1 LSRLTLALGLAL
13 LVVEAA
19 VAVALI
25 ATSDHDTSK
34 WTNTALALTAGI
46 AFVVSG
52 LVALVRRPENSTGMY
67 MAAVGYVWFL
77 GALTE
82 SNNQWVFVVGMLVGS
97 VVWGPLAALALVYPT
112 GRFASRLESTIPWIV
127 VAAGSAVTLSVVL
140 VDPTPMSSCDACP
153 ANPLNVVDAPR
164 LGDAFDT
171 IGTLVGVALAL
182 LVGYFLV
189 RRLRDATPALRR
201 TMWPVLVALAVFLAA
216 IVISG
221 VADALV
227 SGAADALSPVFLAAF
242 AAIPVASLVGVLRT
256 KLTRSSGTNLMLALE
271 RGTALR
277 DALAD
282 VLGDPTVEIV
292 YRRPGAAEWV
302 DTEGNHVTEPTA
314 TPERAVTRIERA
326 GLPVAALLHDPALD
340 ESRDLVEG
348 VTAAAGIAI
357 QNGRLHAEL
366 RAEARL
372 VQTLTDTMPSLLVD
386 VDLDGRIVKLN
397 LATLDASG
405 YDDPAEV
412 RGQSF
417 WDVFIDPSER
427 DVVIQ
432 RFADAAPDHQPA
444 EYVNRFVNVRG
455 EERVIYWRSAPV
467 LDDDGKVV
475 SIVAGGLDITER
487 ERLADEKEREHA
499 FLNAI
504 ANNVPSLLCVID
516 ENGRIT
522 ERGANRTFQ
531 KRLGW
536 TPEEIEGQVF
546 WERYVVPEDADEVR
560 LVLERVAA
568 GEEVDDHDHHW
579 VTASGERLLIA
590 WTCVPLPNLDDRTLF
605 LVRGVDVTERKRRE
619 EAIRVG
625 EERFRAVIESA
636 PLAIMEIGLDDRVRL
651 WNPAAEQIFGWSADE
666 VLGKAPLTIP
676 EDRQEEFRWLS
687 AHEAAGQGY
696 AGFETVRMH
705 RDGRPID
712 VELSAAP
719 LRDASGE
726 VVGTMAVLSDITDRK
741 RQEEELRA
749 SRARILEAEDRAR
762 RRLER
767 NLHDGAQQRL
777 VAISVALRLAE
788 SKLLDRPEEAA
799 TLVRGS
805 RDELALA
812 LDELRELARGIHP
825 AVLTD
830 RGLRPA
836 LEALVGRSAIPVE
849 LETPDER
856 VAPAV
861 EAAAYYVV
869 AEALTNVVK
878 YGGAS
883 SALVSVARDDGRLT
897 VTVAD
902 DGVGG
907 ADPAMGSGLRGLADR
922 VAALDGVLS
931 VDSPSGAGT
940 RVRAEIPLPKPSEP
954 E

>member
-1 LSRLTLALGLAL
+1 MSRLTLALGLAL

-19 VAVALI
+19 VAIALI

-34 WTNTALALTAGI
+34 WTNTALALTAGV

-77 GALTE
+77 GALAE

-97 VVWGPLAALALVYPT
+97 LVWGPLAALALVYPT

-127 VAAGSAVTLSVVL
+127 VAAGGAVTLSIIL

-189 RRLRDATPALRR
+189 RRLRQATPALRR
-201 TMWPVLVALAVFLAA
+201 TMWPVLLALATFLAA
-216 IVISG
+216 IVVSG
-221 VADALV
+221 LADAVV
-227 SGAADALSPVFLAAF
+227 SGTAGAISPIFLAAF
-242 AAIPVASLVGVLRT
+242 AAIPVAFLVGILRT
-256 KLTRSSGTNLMLALE
+256 KLARSSVTDLVLALE
-271 RGTALR
+271 RGVALR

-282 VLGDPTVEIV
+282 VFGDPSVDIV
-292 YRRPGAAEWV
+292 YRRPGADEWV
-302 DTEGNHVTEPTA
+302 DTEGNHVSEPTP
-314 TPERAVTRIERA
+314 TSERAVTYVERA
-326 GLPVAALLHDPALD
+326 GLPVAAVLHDPALD
-340 ESRDLVEG
+340 ESRELVDG

-372 VQTLTDTMPSLLVD
+372 MQALTDTMPSLLVN
-386 VDLDGRIVKLN
+386 VDLEARIVKLN

-405 YDDPAEV
+405 FSHPEEV
-412 RGQSF
+412 RGKHF
-417 WDVFIDPSER
+417 WDVFLDPDDR
-427 DVVIQ
+427 QGMIQ
-432 RFADAAPDHQPA
+432 RFEDAAPDHQPA
-444 EYVNRFVNVRG
+444 EYVNSFINARG
-455 EERVIYWRSAPV
+455 EEHVIYWRSAPV
-467 LDDDGKVV
+467 LDDDGNVV

-516 ENGRIT
+516 ANGRVT
-522 ERGANRTFQ
+522 DRGANRTFQ
-531 KRLGW
+531 RRLGW
-536 TPEEIEGQVF
+536 TPDEIEGEVF
-546 WERYVVPEDADEVR
+546 WERFVDASDAEEVR
-560 LVLERVAA
+560 RLIQRVAS
-568 GEEVDDHDHHW
+568 GESLGDHDHDW
-579 VTASGERLLIA
+579 VTASGEHLLIA
-590 WTCVPLPNLDDRTLF
+590 WTCVPLPKLDDRTLY

-619 EAIRVG
+619 EKIRAG

-636 PLAIMEIGLDDRVRL
+636 PVAIVEIGLDDRVRL
-651 WNPAAEQIFGWSADE
+651 WNRAAEQIFGWSADE
-666 VLGKAPLTIP
+666 VLDKPPLNIP
-676 EDRQEEFRWLS
+676 EDRRDEFRMLS
-687 AHEAAGQGY
+687 ANEAAGHGY
-696 AGFETVRMH
+696 AGFETVRLH
-705 RDGRPID
+705 RDGHPID
-712 VELSAAP
+712 VEISAAP
-719 LRDASGE
+719 LRDASGD

-741 RQEEELRA
+741 LHDEELRA
-749 SRARILEAEDRAR
+749 SRARILRAEDEAR

-788 SKLLDRPEEAA
+788 SKFLDRPDEAA
-799 TLVRGS
+799 ALVRGS

-825 AVLTD
+825 AILTD

-836 LEALVGRSAIPVE
+836 LEALVGRAAIPVE

-907 ADPAMGSGLRGLADR
+907 ADPERGSGLRGLADR

-931 VDSPSGAGT
+931 IDSPRGAGT
-940 RVRAEIPLPKPSEP
+940 RVRAEIPLPELSAAE
-954 E
+954 

>member
-1 LSRLTLALGLAL
+1 MSRVTLALGLAL

-19 VAVALI
+19 VAIALI

-52 LVALVRRPENSTGMY
+52 LVALVRRPENNTGMY

-82 SNNQWVFVVGMLVGS
+82 SDNQWVFIVGMLLGS
-97 VVWGPLAALALVYPT
+97 FVWGPVAALALVYPT

-127 VAAGSAVTLSVVL
+127 VAAGGAVTLSVVL

-164 LGDAFDT
+164 LGDALDT
-171 IGTLVGVALAL
+171 VGTLVGVALAL

-189 RRLRDATPALRR
+189 RRLRHATPALRR
-201 TMWPVLVALAVFLAA
+201 TMWPVLLALAAFLTA
-216 IVISG
+216 IVVSG
-221 VADALV
+221 LADAIV
-227 SGAADALSPVFLAAF
+227 SGAADAISPIFLAAF
-242 AAIPVASLVGVLRT
+242 AAIPVAFLIGVLRT
-256 KLTRSSGTNLMLALE
+256 KLARSSATDLMLALE
-271 RGTALR
+271 RGVALR

-282 VLGDPTVEIV
+282 VLGDPTVDIV

-302 DTEGNHVTEPTA
+302 DAQGNHVSEPT
-314 TPERAVTRIERA
+314 TTFERAVTYVERA
-326 GLPVAALLHDPALD
+326 GLPVAAVVHDPALD
-340 ESRDLVEG
+340 ESGELVDG

-372 VQTLTDTMPSLLVD
+372 VQTLTDTMPSLLVNI
-386 VDLDGRIVKLN
+386 DLEARIVKLN

-405 YDDPAEV
+405 FSDPTDV
-412 RGQSF
+412 RGRHF
-417 WDVFIDPSER
+417 WDVFLEPDER
-427 DVVIQ
+427 EGMIG
-432 RFADAAPDHQPA
+432 RFEEAAPDHKPA
-444 EYVNRFVNVRG
+444 EYVNRFTNARG
-455 EERVIYWRSAPV
+455 EEHIIYWRSAPV
-467 LDDDGKVV
+467 LDEEGNVV
-475 SIVAGGLDITER
+475 SIVAGGLDITEH
-487 ERLADEKEREHA
+487 ERDRA
-499 FLNAI
+499 FLDAI

-516 ENGRIT
+516 EDGRVT
-522 ERGANRTFQ
+522 DRGANKTFQ
-531 KRLGW
+531 RRLGW
-536 TPEEIEGQVF
+536 TSDEIEGEVF
-546 WERYVVPEDADEVR
+546 WERFVAAEDAGEVR
-560 LVLERVAA
+560 GIVQRVAG
-568 GEEVDDHDHHW
+568 GEPLGDHDHHW
-579 VTASGERLLIA
+579 VTASGEHLLIA
-590 WTCVPLPNLDDRTLF
+590 WTCVALPKLDERTLF

-619 EAIRVG
+619 EEIRAG

-636 PLAIMEIGLDDRVRL
+636 PLAIMEIGLDDRVSL
-651 WNPAAEQIFGWSADE
+651 WNPAAERIFGWSADE
-666 VLGKAPLTIP
+666 VLGKPPLTIP
-676 EDRQEEFRWLS
+676 EDREEEFRELS
-687 AHEAAGQGY
+687 ASESAGHGY

-712 VELSAAP
+712 VDISAAP
-719 LRDASGE
+719 LRDASGA

-749 SRARILEAEDRAR
+749 SRARILEAEERAR

-788 SKLLDRPEEAA
+788 SKLLEQPDEASA
-799 TLVRGS
+799 LVRGS
-805 RDELALA
+805 REELALA

-825 AVLTD
+825 AILTD

-836 LEALVGRSAIPVE
+836 LEALVGRAAIPVE

-902 DGVGG
+902 DGIGG
-907 ADPAMGSGLRGLADR
+907 ADPERGSGLRGLADR

-931 VDSPSGAGT
+931 VDSPEGAGT
-940 RVRAEIPLPKPSEP
+940 RIRAEIPLPELSSAE
-954 E
+954 